1 MDIIATSDEQMIAIR
16 PICEALG
23 IDADSQRKRIERDEI
38 LSPTAVMMTVVAA
51 DGKDRENIKAKTR
64 TGSVAEIVTYW
75 YENNLK

>member
-1 MDIIATSDEQMIAIR
+1 MGTKTIVRVNNVDIIATSDEQMIAIR

-51 DGKDRENIKAKTR
+51 LREATENDLP
-64 TGSVAEIVTYW
+64 TY
-75 YENNLK
+75 

>member
-1 MDIIATSDEQMIAIR
+1 METKTIVRVNNVDIIATSDEQMIAIR

-51 DGKDRENIKAKTR
+51 LKEATENDLP
-64 TGSVAEIVTYW
+64 TYQ
-75 YENNLK
+75 